1 MKAQNWAFAGAAI
14 GVLMLAG
21 LMAEGQVEKTSRK
34 RAENFPRDSS
44 GAAPA
49 GPIEVQPPV
58 QKVLAS
64 DIGTRVQIIGRLGY
78 PLGELVTI
86 QGSWIRP
93 RGLPNQPPKDD
104 TPYFSVTSVNGKR
117 LETPVKF
124 DFFSKTWGAKDI
136 PAEEG
141 PVWEMRGCES
151 GGFRG
156 TPREVRDD
164 ALSGPNPPPTVAHI
178 WWHYEFKFHS
188 EFIYSSF
195 KSLEETVFLGTVT
208 RIDNVGGATLDP
220 RLGWVVTLK
229 IDKVIQG
236 RLPMETFQLAIHSPS
251 QEGVELDHQYRIS
264 VRRSGAGYDYCG
276 PLRWLSV
283 PPDSLGPK

>member
-1 MKAQNWAFAGAAI
+1 MKTQIWSFAGAAI

-21 LMAEGQVEKTSRK
+21 LIAEGQVEKTSRK
-34 RAENFPRDSS
+34 RAENFPRDAS

-49 GPIEVQPPV
+49 GPIEVQPPL

-86 QGSWIRP
+86 HGAWIRP
-93 RGLPNQPPKDD
+93 RGLPNQPVKDD

-117 LETPVKF
+117 LEKPVIF
-124 DFFSKTWGAKDI
+124 NFVSKAWGAEEI
-136 PAEEG
+136 PRQEG
-141 PVWEMRGCES
+141 PVWEVRGCES
-151 GGFRG
+151 GGFLG

-164 ALSGPNPPPTVAHI
+164 ALKGPNPPPTVAHA

-188 EFIYSSF
+188 ELIYSSF
-195 KSLEETVFLGTVT
+195 KRLEETVLLGTVT
-208 RIDNVGGATLDP
+208 TIDNVGRTLGP
-220 RLGWVVTLK
+220 GLGWVVTLK

-251 QEGVELDHQYRIS
+251 QEGVESGRQYRIS
-264 VRRSGAGYDYCG
+264 VRRISAGYNYCG
-276 PLRWLSV
+276 PHPWLRV

>member
-34 RAENFPRDSS
+34 RAENFPRDAS

-58 QKVLAS
+58 QKVLTS

-86 QGSWIRP
+86 RGAWIQP
-93 RGLPNQPPKDD
+93 RGLPNQPVKDD

-117 LETPVKF
+117 LETPVIF
-124 DFFSKTWGAKDI
+124 DFFSEAWGAEEI
-136 PAEEG
+136 PRQEG
-141 PVWEMRGCES
+141 PVWEVRGCES

-164 ALSGPNPPPTVAHI
+164 ASRGPVQAPTTAHP
-178 WWHYEFKFHS
+178 WWHYEFRFRS

-208 RIDNVGGATLDP
+208 RIDNVGDTLGP
-220 RLGWVVTLK
+220 SLWWVVTLK

-236 RLPMETFQLAIHSPS
+236 RLPKETFQLAIHSPS
-251 QEGVELDHQYRIS
+251 QEGVELGRQYRIS
-264 VRRSGAGYDYCG
+264 VRRISAGYNYCG
-276 PLRWLSV
+276 PHPWLPV